1 MRPGGGVFFD
11 GRGRRTVRRVHLV
24 PTHAPAPMDAA
35 DFTTTRRGLD
45 YGVLPMRLFAKAKK
59 LGTWDPA
66 DIDLA
71 QDARDWDALTDPERD
86 LLLRLSAQF
95 GAGEES
101 VTVDLLPLLGW
112 AAGAGRTEDALFLT
126 SYLWE
131 EAKHVEAFDRFLR
144 TVARVDGPLDHFLG
158 DAYRAHFAE
167 AQPAAMAALATD
179 TSVPALVRAVVT
191 YQMGTEGVLAETG
204 YQAYFDVL
212 EARGIMPGMRHT
224 VRMIQRDES
233 RHVGYGV
240 YLLSRLIAEGGDDVW
255 ALVEAEM
262 AAVLGRAVE
271 VVIEMLAPYG
281 DYVPFGVTL
290 ERFLGVAQA
299 QFQKRY
305 ARLEKARTRP
315 LAEIMYGLGAPAGG
329 DGARDGAPDVAMPA
343 GDGAAL

>member
-1 MRPGGGVFFD
+1 MNA
-11 GRGRRTVRRVHLV
+11 T
-24 PTHAPAPMDAA
+24 

-45 YGVLPMRLFAKAKK
+45 YGLLPMRLFAKAKK

-66 DIDLA
+66 DIDLSKDA
-71 QDARDWDALTDPERD
+71 QDWDTLTDPERD

-101 VTVDLLPLLGW
+101 VTVDLLPLVAW
-112 AAGAGRTEDALFLT
+112 AANAGRTEDALFLT

-131 EAKHVEAFDRFLR
+131 EAKHVETFDRFLR

-158 DAYRAHFAE
+158 PAYRAHFAE

-179 TSVPALVRAVVT
+179 TSTEALVRAVVT

-204 YQAYFDVL
+204 YQAYFDAL
-212 EARGIMPGMRHT
+212 DARDLMPGMRRA
-224 VRMIQRDES
+224 VRLIQRDES

-262 AAVLGRAVE
+262 GAMLGGAIE
-271 VVIEMLAPYG
+271 VVVEMLAPYG
-281 DYVPFGVTL
+281 DDIPFGVTL
-290 ERFLGVAQA
+290 EHFLGIAQG

-315 LAEIMYGLGAPAGG
+315 LAEILYGLGASRAPSG
-329 DGARDGAPDVAMPA
+329 DGASAADATGADAVVAAPS
-343 GDGAAL
+343 GDGAA